1 MIKKIFFIPTAVLLF
16 SACSHNNQSIEK
28 QIAKNDSSNKK
39 QIILSYDEYK
49 KQYDS
54 KNQKVINKPFNT
66 NSYLLSKQYEST
78 LSSSNKQEN
87 DTSTLS
93 SQLPKKTQVFSDFYN
108 EWKNVKY
115 KMGGTSKSGIDC
127 SAFTQKI
134 YKEKFD
140 ITIPRTT
147 VTQVNI
153 GTEVKKSELIPG
165 DLVFFKTSK
174 TDKHVGVYVGDNKFL
189 HASIKGIQY
198 TSMDKPF
205 YKKNYWTSR
214 RIMN

>member
-16 SACSHNNQSIEK
+16 SACSHNNQLAEK
-28 QIAKNDSSNKK
+28 STKDESLNKK

-49 KQYDS
+49 KQFDT
-54 KNQKVINKPFNT
+54 KNQKVISKPFNT
-66 NSYLLSKQYEST
+66 NSYLLSKQYESV
-78 LSSSNKQEN
+78 LSNNKEEKNISNL
-87 DTSTLS
+87 T
-93 SQLPKKTQVFSDFYN
+93 SQLPKKTQVFTDFYN

-134 YKEKFD
+134 YKEKFN
-140 ITIPRTT
+140 ISLPRTT
-147 VTQVNI
+147 ITQVNV

-198 TSMDKPF
+198 TSLDKPF

>member
-16 SACSHNNQSIEK
+16 SACSHNNQLAEK
-28 QIAKNDSSNKK
+28 STKDESLNKK

-49 KQYDS
+49 KQFDT
-54 KNQKVINKPFNT
+54 KNQKVSSKPLNT
-66 NSYLLSKQYEST
+66 NSYLLSKQYESV
-78 LSSSNKQEN
+78 LSNNKEEKNISNL
-87 DTSTLS
+87 T
-93 SQLPKKTQVFSDFYN
+93 SQLPKKTQVFTDFYN

-134 YKEKFD
+134 YKEKFN
-140 ITIPRTT
+140 ISLPRTT
-147 VTQVNI
+147 ITQVNV

-198 TSMDKPF
+198 TSLDKPF

>member
-16 SACSHNNQSIEK
+16 SACSHNNQLAEK
-28 QIAKNDSSNKK
+28 STKDESLNKK

-49 KQYDS
+49 KQFDT
-54 KNQKVINKPFNT
+54 KNQKVISKPLNT
-66 NSYLLSKQYEST
+66 NSYLLSKQYESV
-78 LSSSNKQEN
+78 LSNNKEEKNISNL
-87 DTSTLS
+87 T
-93 SQLPKKTQVFSDFYN
+93 SQLPKKTQVFTDFYN

-134 YKEKFD
+134 YKEKFN
-140 ITIPRTT
+140 ISLPRTT
-147 VTQVNI
+147 ITQVNV

-198 TSMDKPF
+198 TSLDKPF